1 MEEILDTLNSIE
13 LRLLAIWWI
22 ALCVL
27 TLHIVAELREA
38 FLMVTALKMQRD
50 NKEAVEIS
58 KQQREEDR
66 DLFAKLFMKNVHVVT
81 FKPEDVE
88 EDEDN
93 EEEEAEDH
101 PN

>member
-22 ALCVL
+22 ALCGL
-27 TLHIVAELREA
+27 TLRIVADLREV
-38 FLMVTALKMQRD
+38 FLMIAVLKMHRFNRD
-50 NKEAVEIS
+50 SIEDS
-58 KQQREEDR
+58 KKRHEEDKE
-66 DLFAKLFMKNVHVVT
+66 LFAKLFLKNVHVVT